1 MKTRIR
7 RVINEDMNN
16 VISPICILWNYTGS
30 IATEFISG
38 TPGLERAVGGNKVC
52 GKQFTNKCQLANPS
66 TCPQQLNPPPVSPY
80 YCSCTIQR
88 GHLRVKP

>member
-7 RVINEDMNN
+7 SVINEDTNN

-38 TPGLERAVGGNKVC
+38 TPGLERVVGGDKVC
-52 GKQFTNKCQLANPS
+52 REQFTNKCQLANPS
-66 TCPQQLNPPPVSPY
+66 TCPQQLS
-80 YCSCTIQR
+80 SASIA
-88 GHLRVKP
+88 LRL

>member
-7 RVINEDMNN
+7 KVINEDMNN

-30 IATEFISG
+30 VATQFISG
-38 TPGLERAVGGNKVC
+38 TPGLKRVIGGDKVC
-52 GKQFTNKCQLANPS
+52 RERFTNKCQLANPS
-66 TCPQQLNPPPVSPY
+66 TCPQQLSSSPVLPY
-80 YCSCTIQR
+80 SCSCTIQK

>member
-1 MKTRIR
+1 MKDT
-7 RVINEDMNN
+7 NN

-38 TPGLERAVGGNKVC
+38 IPGLGRVGGGDKIC
-52 GKQFTNKCQLANPS
+52 RKPFTNKCQLVNPS
-66 TCPQQLNPPPVSPY
+66 TCPQQLSSSPVSPY
-80 YCSCTIQR
+80 SCSCTIQR